1 MVITTTLCAL
11 ALTLAFGEEEYYE
24 VATIPTPDDLVLEVS
39 GIEVLEDGTALVATR
54 RGNVYRVTGAWDDD
68 VSDAQFHLYA
78 QGLQEPLGLLSHE
91 GWVYVMQRGELS
103 RMRDT
108 RGDGRIDELE
118 TVCDLIPISGNYHE
132 YSFGPAIGPDG
143 NFWVTTNKPFGN
155 EPFGRAEW
163 RGFTMSI
170 NDAGEMHPTCSG
182 LRSPAGVE
190 TSPWGDV
197 FYTDNQGEWCGA
209 SKLSIM
215 KPGDFHGHPHG
226 IASCKKEEWTY
237 SVVENV
243 PDGKLFPEVK
253 KEIPELRLPAVW
265 FPYDK
270 MGRSPAG
277 MAWDMSE
284 GEFGPFAGHLF
295 VTDQY
300 DASVMRVSLEE
311 VNGNWQGACYP
322 FRMGLQC
329 GAIRCE
335 FGPDNS
341 LLVGQTN
348 RGWGGRGNKP
358 YGLQRLRWTGV
369 TPFELHTM
377 SAIPGGFRLRYTAEI
392 LPLAAMAEG
401 SFKMK
406 SYTYKLHSPYGSPEV
421 DTKEL
426 VISGVKMHEDGL
438 GLDLS
443 VEGLRSGYV
452 HELNAGGVR
461 SKEDE
466 KPVHKMA
473 YYTLIELA
481 K

>member
-11 ALTLAFGEEEYYE
+11 ALTIAFGEEEYYE
-24 VATIPTPDDLVLEVS
+24 LATIPTPDGLVLEVS

-118 TVCDLIPISGNYHE
+118 TICDLIPISGNYHE

-143 NFWVTTNKPFGN
+143 NFWVTTNKPFGG

-253 KEIPELRLPAVW
+253 EEISELRLPAVW

-284 GEFGPFAGHLF
+284 GKFGPFAGQLF

-358 YGLQRLRWTGV
+358 YGFQRLRWTGAV
-369 TPFELHTM
+369 PFEVHSM
-377 SAIPGGFRLRYTAEI
+377 KARPDGFLLTFTNVVDPVAAAEVANYQ
-392 LPLAAMAEG
+392 LE
-401 SFKMK
+401 
-406 SYTYKLHSPYGSPEV
+406 SYTYKLESRYGGPEV
-421 DTKEL
+421 DKKQVVVKSAQVVDDGKAVRL
-426 VISGVKMHEDGL
+426 VL
-438 GLDLS
+438 G
-443 VEGLRSGYV
+443 EMRAGYV
-452 HELNAGGVR
+452 HELRMQNLA
-461 SKEDE
+461 SKDGAKLLHPE
-466 KPVHKMA
+466 A
-473 YYTLIELA
+473 YYTLVKIP